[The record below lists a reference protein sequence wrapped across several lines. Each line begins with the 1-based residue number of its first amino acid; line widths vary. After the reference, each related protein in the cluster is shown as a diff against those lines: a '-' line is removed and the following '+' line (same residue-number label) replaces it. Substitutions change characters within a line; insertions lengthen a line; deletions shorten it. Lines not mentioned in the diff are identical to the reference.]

1 MGRRSSILTVTLASL
16 AWIAASVWLS
26 YLQRYG
32 IFSTEREAVKI
43 CGEMNVAVQ
52 THSGEEPTR
61 MWITAINRNAD
72 AAELEQLRQDFR
84 KSISAWWI
92 CDFNH

>member
-1 MGRRSSILTVTLASL
+1 MGRRPSILTVTLATL
-16 AWIAASVWLS
+16 AWIAVSVWLS

-32 IFSTEREAVKI
+32 IFTTGREAEKI

-52 THSGEEPTR
+52 THSDEEPTR
-61 MWITAINRNAD
+61 KWITATNRNAD
-72 AAELEQLRQDFR
+72 TAELEKLRQDFR

-92 CDFNH
+92 CDSNH